1 MPDYAFKAIDETGK
15 VVRGTMVARN
25 EEDVELRLRQ
35 KGFTLIKS
43 RRRKQGIWVRLRSG
57 GRVKP
62 RLLIELYY
70 RISQTLEMGLP
81 IVSALDENAKL
92 LPSKVLRKVLEEI
105 RAGLESGNT
114 LYESMSRF
122 PKVFQRLDLAI
133 IRMGEQSGVLAGCMK
148 DLADFLEWKENIRS
162 IIRRASIYP
171 SFVILVLAGVIG
183 VWVGYVLPQMATMLK
198 EMGIP
203 LPGVTRAVF
212 TASLFFQAYWAWI
225 IGGILCFAIFFCV
238 IVRTRKGGVLFHQ
251 YLLKVPV
258 VGRMATNIAVARL
271 SRNFATMFTAGM
283 NMNAIFEILMD
294 QALGNRYLEQRLSVA
309 FEGVQRGQ
317 SIADA
322 FESAG
327 GFPLLLL
334 GGIRNGEMTGTLDT
348 AFNRLGEYYDR
359 EVKRSVQA
367 MINAIEP
374 LTIVLLGGIFGLI
387 ILSIMLP
394 LYDVIG
400 NLGSAY

>member
-43 RRRKQGIWVRLRSG
+43 RRHKQGIWVRLRSG

-212 TASLFFQAYWAWI
+212 TTSLFFQAYWAWI

-309 FEGVQRGQ
+309 FKGVQRGQ

>member
-212 TASLFFQAYWAWI
+212 TTSLFFQAYWAWI

-309 FEGVQRGQ
+309 FKGVQRGQ